1 MTDRMLRKTV
11 EAEELVMDTWEPQS
25 VGVEG
30 SMSREAER
38 ATVEERREFRDE
50 DGGTGG
56 NRSTLRRR
64 RTRAD
69 PKDTSETY
77 VATVVFDSI
86 PSLYYPFGTNQH
98 RHA

>member
-1 MTDRMLRKTV
+1 
-11 EAEELVMDTWEPQS
+11 MDTWEPLS
-25 VGVEG
+25 AGVGVEG

-50 DGGTGG
+50 DGGTDG